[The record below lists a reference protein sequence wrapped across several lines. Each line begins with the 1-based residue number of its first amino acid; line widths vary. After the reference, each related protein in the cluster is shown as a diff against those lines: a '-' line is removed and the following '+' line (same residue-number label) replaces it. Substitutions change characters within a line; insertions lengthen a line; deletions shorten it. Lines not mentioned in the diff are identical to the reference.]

1 VTTVITPPGPGNVDK
16 PMRNASTSRATC
28 RPSAIAH
35 TTSDCPRRQSKHQEH
50 SCGWLFV
57 LVLSFAKIKDITQ
70 DMNIGNLFTSA
81 TSVGL

>member
-1 VTTVITPPGPGNVDK
+1 VATVITPPGPGNVDE

-28 RPSAIAH
+28 RPSDIAH

-50 SCGWLFV
+50 SYGWLIV
-57 LVLSFAKIKDITQ
+57 LVLHFAKLKDITN

-81 TSVGL
+81 TSDGM